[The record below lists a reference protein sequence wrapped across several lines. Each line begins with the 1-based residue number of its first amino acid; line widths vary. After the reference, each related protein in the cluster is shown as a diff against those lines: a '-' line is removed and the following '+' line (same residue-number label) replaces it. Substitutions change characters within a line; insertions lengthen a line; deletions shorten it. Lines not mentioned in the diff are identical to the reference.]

1 MNEHGAE
8 RSSMSILA
16 WIVLGLVGG
25 VVVGWLMGARK
36 RDLLASVV
44 VGVLGAI
51 IGGFMASVLLGL
63 DITGV
68 DGTTVLVA
76 AFGALALILLQR
88 AIPASQVFD

>member
-1 MNEHGAE
+1 
-8 RSSMSILA
+8 MSIVA

-25 VVVGWLMGARK
+25 VVVGWLSGARK

-63 DITGV
+63 DITSI

-76 AFGALALILLQR
+76 ALGALVLILFQR
-88 AIPASQVFD
+88 VIPATQVFD